1 MLKKRLIDYYEVR
14 NLFNEE
20 FKQTMQLI
28 KEGETHLDNLAEGFT
43 EADRVLFRLMLLPP
57 QTNADRIRAMS
68 DEELAAHFGGRGLC
82 SYIQDETDFCES
94 RAVCRGCITDWL
106 RQPVKDGEG
115 DG

>member
-1 MLKKRLIDYYEVR
+1 MSAVKDYPPYLDYPKPKK
-14 NLFNEE
+14 
-20 FKQTMQLI
+20 
-28 KEGETHLDNLAEGFT
+28 
-43 EADRVLFRLMLLPP
+43 P

-106 RQPVKDGEG
+106 RQPVKDGE
-115 DG
+115 DE